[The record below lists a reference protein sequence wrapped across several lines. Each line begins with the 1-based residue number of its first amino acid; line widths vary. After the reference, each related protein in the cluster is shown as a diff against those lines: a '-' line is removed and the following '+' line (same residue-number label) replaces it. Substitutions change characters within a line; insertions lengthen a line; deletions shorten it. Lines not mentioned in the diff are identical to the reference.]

1 MTDLHDQEPAPKP
14 AIATIQWSNTSRY
27 IVAVLFLFALLGL
40 AIFVSPI
47 ARNLAAA
54 LLFAFLLDIPVR
66 YIARRTPVSYR
77 WSAMAV
83 YMLLYIVMALLL
95 ITGWRYLVVYLQG
108 LITELSNAASA
119 LLSALEGNPDKVTG
133 LTQIL
138 ASINSEN
145 LARLL
150 EAAVK
155 LLVGVLSVPAILYGK
170 FAAVIVNVGFFI
182 FLSNLLV
189 FSAYGARGGLRK
201 WVPEALDREAALLL
215 TWLDQIW
222 GNYLAGM
229 GLFAVVLGA
238 ASILEYWLLG
248 VPYPVIFG
256 VLTGLISLI
265 PFIGGFLSGFVVF
278 IPCLLIGSTRFT
290 QLDPLAFAII
300 VALIN
305 DILCQVSYNFVALP
319 IIGKLVKLPYW
330 VVLSGVML
338 GAAFNSILFA
348 FLVIPIFSTL
358 RLLYTYFLAKI
369 VGREPFPGLEK
380 PDGPARGF
388 LSQFLLDEKGGKSP
402 E

>member
-1 MTDLHDQEPAPKP
+1 MTDLHEPEPASEP
-14 AIATIQWSNTSRY
+14 TIRTVQWSVTTRT
-27 IVAVLFLFALLGL
+27 IVAVLFVFALLGL
-40 AIFVSPI
+40 AIFISPI
-47 ARNLAAA
+47 ARDLSAA

-66 YIARRTPVSYR
+66 YIARRTRLSYR

-83 YMLLYIVMALLL
+83 YMLLYIIMALLL
-95 ITGWRYLVVYLQG
+95 IVGWKYLVDYLQG
-108 LITELSNAASA
+108 VISELSTAASA
-119 LLSALEGNPDKVTG
+119 LVSVLQEKSGEAAQVK
-133 LTQIL
+133 QIL
-138 ASINSEN
+138 AGINTET

-155 LLVGVLSVPAILYGK
+155 LLLGIISAPAILYGK
-170 FAAVIVNVGFFI
+170 FAIVIVNVGFFI

-189 FSAYGARGGLRK
+189 FSAYGARGALRK

-215 TWLDQIW
+215 TWLDRIW

-248 VPYPVIFG
+248 VPYPVVFG

-265 PFIGGFLSGFVVF
+265 PFVGGFLSGLVVF
-278 IPCLLIGSTRFT
+278 IPCLLLGSTRFT
-290 QLDPLAFAII
+290 QLDPLTFAII

-319 IIGKLVKLPYW
+319 VIGKLVKLPYW

-380 PDGPARGF
+380 PSGPARGF
-388 LSQFLLDEKGGKSP
+388 LSQFLLDKKDGT
-402 E
+402 